1 MVESVRQKR
10 KFQFS
15 ASMLHLVALS
25 AAALVIVSLAEDEHA
40 WLVPRFDDSF
50 EDMDEGAMS
59 GVANKSGLPG
69 PYERPA
75 GKCTQTSGG
84 ALTGCHCKENEAP
97 RGIENTKGPIAVACA
112 PPCDYRRVLGQD
124 GGLRSLKG
132 PPMLSC
138 ATPSPYGTVCRD
150 ASCFVTPHGDDCPPG
165 MGPYSVRGETGR
177 VCLYPI

>member
-1 MVESVRQKR
+1 
-10 KFQFS
+10 
-15 ASMLHLVALS
+15 MLHLVALS

-97 RGIENTKGPIAVACA
+97 RGIEVFVYFGYLSDPRWFQNTKGPIAVACA